1 MCLMDLRNNGDIRVV
16 TTSRTRE
23 REEGEEVCGRFN
35 ERMPARS
42 LQNVWHVVST
52 WGMFAM
58 KIAVYW
64 RHRAA
69 CRPLWQA
76 DSCSGLRNKKRLT

>member
-1 MCLMDLRNNGDIRVV
+1 MDLRNNGDIRVA

-23 REEGEEVCGRFN
+23 REEVYGRFN
-35 ERMPARS
+35 DRMPARS
-42 LQNVWHVVST
+42 HQNVWHMVST
-52 WGMFAM
+52 WGMLVM
-58 KIAVYW
+58 KTVVYW

-76 DSCSGLRNKKRLT
+76 ESCNRLRNKKRLT